1 MRLPLATVPLNLGD
15 WTGHDLPVE
24 AEIIEQAQTTEYLSR
39 TYESTQHP
47 GLNLQLWIN
56 YSRQGNNLR
65 HTPEICLPSGGWNK
79 IESQTR
85 ILSVPAGHDR
95 SLTITQLG
103 YGRDE
108 LVEQVGFWYYIF
120 GEGKLENYV
129 RSLPITS
136 RSSHGR
142 TTRGSSMTVEVFY
155 HGELDPDGEVL
166 RDFARELLK
175 GLEDILPLE
184 ARRLSHPLNATVGKP
199 PVESRK
205 IEAEMKLQRSGTG
218 VMVACPDARSPA
230 YQAVIGLHR
239 VAKLHSFVTATYFNP
254 AARLPSICR
263 RLAPARFGRLERI
276 LQRRHDPE
284 IPPALVH
291 DAPSFDLLL
300 RLEARLEERLPHLNR
315 ALAQYRTTRF
325 DAQLARAIARDR
337 PELLL
342 AFSDVGSRAAL
353 PLCRRLGIK
362 TIVSMVHGD
371 VREEQAVLEQEAVS
385 SPEFMPI
392 YLGSSNLDRVLL
404 TWLHDR
410 RLRDLALADRVL
422 VPSQH
427 IAETLVRYGTPA
439 GKVRVIP
446 YAADCHRFCPPIAKH
461 HGSECTF
468 LFAGGIS
475 HRKGIKYLLEAWRRI
490 HRPGWRLQLLGPLP
504 ANLDPLKPYLDLVE
518 PLGRVSQ
525 SEMPARM
532 ASADVFV
539 FPSLFE
545 GSAVVTYEALA
556 TGLPSVVTPSAGS
569 VVRDGIEGFIV
580 SPSQVDDLARRM
592 EQLGNDPGL
601 RARMARAA
609 PTRALSFDWP
619 RYHERLIAAVDDLL
633 YPELAPPLQA
643 HSHEHNGD
651 IAQHPLLPVKQILFL
666 PR

>member
-1 MRLPLATVPLNLGD
+1 
-15 WTGHDLPVE
+15 
-24 AEIIEQAQTTEYLSR
+24 
-39 TYESTQHP
+39 
-47 GLNLQLWIN
+47 
-56 YSRQGNNLR
+56 
-65 HTPEICLPSGGWNK
+65 
-79 IESQTR
+79 
-85 ILSVPAGHDR
+85 
-95 SLTITQLG
+95 
-103 YGRDE
+103 
-108 LVEQVGFWYYIF
+108 
-120 GEGKLENYV
+120 
-129 RSLPITS
+129 
-136 RSSHGR
+136 
-142 TTRGSSMTVEVFY
+142 
-155 HGELDPDGEVL
+155 
-166 RDFARELLK
+166 
-175 GLEDILPLE
+175 
-184 ARRLSHPLNATVGKP
+184 
-199 PVESRK
+199 
-205 IEAEMKLQRSGTG
+205 
-218 VMVACPDARSPA
+218 MVACPDARSPA

-239 VAKLHSFVTATYFNP
+239 VAKLHSFVTASYYNP
-254 AARLPSICR
+254 AGCLTSIGR
-263 RLAPARFGRLERI
+263 GLAPAQFRQLERT
-276 LQRRHDPE
+276 LRRRHDPE

-300 RLEARLEERLPHLNR
+300 RLEARLDKRFPHLNR
-315 ALAQYRTTRF
+315 AVARYRTTRF
-325 DAQLARAIARDR
+325 DAQLARTIDRDR

-342 AFSDVGSRAAL
+342 AFSDVGSLAAL

-371 VREEQAVLEQEAVS
+371 VREEQEVLEREAAS

-439 GKVRVIP
+439 GKIRVIP
-446 YAADCHRFCPPIAKH
+446 YAADCHRFCPPISKH
-461 HGSECTF
+461 HRSDCTF

-475 HRKGIKYLLEAWRRI
+475 QRKGIKYLLEAWRRI

-569 VVRDGIEGFIV
+569 VVRHGIEGFIV
-580 SPSQVDDLARRM
+580 PPGQVDELARRM

-601 RARMARAA
+601 RASMAMAARA
-609 PTRALSFDWP
+609 RARSFDWP
-619 RYHERLIAAVDDLL
+619 HYHERLIAVVDDLL
-633 YPELAPPLQA
+633 CPELASASQA
-643 HSHEHNGD
+643 RANDHDGD
-651 IAQHPLLPVKQILFL
+651 RRTSFATSQADSFCASLS
-666 PR
+666 